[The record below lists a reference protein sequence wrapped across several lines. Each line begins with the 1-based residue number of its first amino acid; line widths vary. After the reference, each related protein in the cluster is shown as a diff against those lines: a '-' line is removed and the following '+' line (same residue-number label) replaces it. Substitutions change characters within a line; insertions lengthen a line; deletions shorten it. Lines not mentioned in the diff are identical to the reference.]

1 MTTTPSPDYGTP
13 FSLHAIVAAGEVYQ
27 IEASDMNHRHVV
39 ILRERAG
46 CVFEVV
52 HANGVTVHR
61 VVQTHVTS
69 KGEIQ
74 TWT

>member
-1 MTTTPSPDYGTP
+1 MTTTPSPDGVR
-13 FSLHAIVAAGEVYQ
+13 FMLDAVVAAGELYQ
-27 IEASDMNHRHVV
+27 IEASDTNHRHVV
-39 ILRERAG
+39 IVRECRDG
-46 CVFEVV
+46 VFEVA

-61 VVQTHVTS
+61 VMQTHVTS